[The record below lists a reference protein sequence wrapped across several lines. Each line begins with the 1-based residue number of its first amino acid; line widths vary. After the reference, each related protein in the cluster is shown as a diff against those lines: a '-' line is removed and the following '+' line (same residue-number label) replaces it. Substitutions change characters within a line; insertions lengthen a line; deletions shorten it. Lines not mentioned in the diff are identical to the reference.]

1 MAELLSGSQSTLP
14 EPGEWGAGSGLQRQ
28 QRPEGRCDSLIT
40 DEEVWDKVGRPE
52 KY

>member
-1 MAELLSGSQSTLP
+1 MSGSSEKGGRGST
-14 EPGEWGAGSGLQRQ
+14 GEWGAGSGLQRQ